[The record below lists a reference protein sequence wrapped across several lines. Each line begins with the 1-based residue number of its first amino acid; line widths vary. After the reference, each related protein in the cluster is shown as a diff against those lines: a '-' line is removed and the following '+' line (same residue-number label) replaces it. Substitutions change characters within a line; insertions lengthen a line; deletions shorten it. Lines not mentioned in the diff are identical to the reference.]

1 MDTLTPSRALASG
14 VCPVPAEITL
24 GCLFMEKVLL
34 RPDLEAAV
42 PPDVGFGALCLVLPP
57 TPGAK
62 QPGVPQAPPN
72 SSEAP

>member
-1 MDTLTPSRALASG
+1 MDTLTSSPALASG

-24 GCLFMEKVLL
+24 GCLFMEIVLL

-42 PPDVGFGALCLVLPP
+42 VPDVGFGALYLVLPP
-57 TPGAK
+57 TPRAK
-62 QPGVPQAPPN
+62 QPGKPQAPSN

>member
-1 MDTLTPSRALASG
+1 MDTLTPSQALASG
-14 VCPVPAEITL
+14 VCLIPAEITL
-24 GCLFMEKVLL
+24 GCLVMENILL

-57 TPGAK
+57 MPGAK
-62 QPGVPQAPPN
+62 QPGKPQAPSN